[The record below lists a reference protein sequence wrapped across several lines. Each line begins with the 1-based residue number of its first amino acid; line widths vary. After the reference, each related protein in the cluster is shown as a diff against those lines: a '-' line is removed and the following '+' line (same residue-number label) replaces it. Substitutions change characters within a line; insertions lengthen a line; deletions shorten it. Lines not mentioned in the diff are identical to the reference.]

1 MEIEI
6 EQAISVE
13 VVEEEEKE
21 ISERRKALVSQLV
34 GKVKSAKQ
42 YHKKAF
48 DQMREDMEAVFRGYS
63 DKGWSENNYVANIL
77 HRHVHQRT
85 AALYAKNP
93 KPVASRR
100 KRLDYKFWDGDEKSL
115 AEAYSKMQAAAMSQM
130 PPNPQ
135 DTQIVQDYE
144 SVQQGRKMLD
154 KVAESLE
161 LLFNYYMDEQ
171 QPTFKSQMKS
181 LVRRVITTSVGFVKV
196 GFQREMDRL
205 PEVSAKMSDVQ
216 AQIDHIRRLTQEA
229 QKGDITDVDAQ
240 MEELLL
246 SMDSLQNEPL
256 VTIQEGLVFDFP
268 ECDSIIVDPMCRQL
282 RGFLGATW
290 VAHELFLSP
299 EEVKEIYDVDIQEN
313 YLQYDIKG
321 KEMSTRANF
330 KYRTELFDGM
340 NADNMREGLALV
352 WEIYDK
358 NSGLKYVVCDGHE
371 DFLEEPEAPPVKLET
386 FWPFFSLTFN
396 EIEHKDH
403 LYPPSDVKLLM
414 PMQHEYNRARQG
426 LREHRRANRPKYAT
440 PAGMLEEEDKE
451 KLRDPPANAVLEL
464 QALTAGQK
472 VDDVLQPIRQ
482 IGIDPNLYEVRTI
495 FDDVQLV
502 VGQQEANFGQVSKGT
517 ATETSIAE
525 SSRMSAI
532 GANIDDLDSF
542 MSEIT
547 RAAGQVLLLEMGKE
561 EVTKIVG
568 AGAVWPE
575 FLREDILNEIYL
587 EIEAGSTGKPNKAA
601 ELQNI
606 ERIIPFL
613 LQIPGI
619 DPKFLAKELLKRL
632 DDKMDVSEALAENI
646 PSIVAQNMAQGGNP
660 NTQRGKGNPESQ
672 GKEGGNNAPNPSRGK
687 PPELGNQQP
696 TLN

>member
-6 EQAISVE
+6 EQAMSVE
-13 VVEEEEKE
+13 AVEEEEKE
-21 ISERRKALVSQLV
+21 ISERRKALVSQLT
-34 GKVKSAKQ
+34 GRVKSAKQ

-48 DQMREDMEAVFRGYS
+48 DQMRKDMEAVFRGYA
-63 DKGWSENNYVANIL
+63 DKGWNDESYVANIL

-85 AALYAKNP
+85 AALYSKNP
-93 KPVASRR
+93 KCVASRR

-115 AEAYSKMQAAAMSQM
+115 AEAYSKMQAAALSQM

-135 DTQIVQDYE
+135 DMQIIQDYE

-161 LLFNYYMDEQ
+161 LLFSYYMDEQ

-229 QKGDITDVDAQ
+229 RKGDITEVDAQ

-330 KYRTELFDGM
+330 KYRTELFDEM
-340 NADNMREGLALV
+340 TAENMREGLALV

-358 NSGLKYVVCDGHE
+358 NSGLRYVVCDGHE

-403 LYPPSDVKLLM
+403 LYPPSDIKLLL

-426 LREHRRANRPKYAT
+426 LREHRRANRPKYAA
-440 PAGMLEEEDKE
+440 PAGMLEEEDKQ

-464 QALTAGQK
+464 QALSAGQK

-547 RAAGQVLLLEMGKE
+547 RAAGQVLLLEMSKE
-561 EVTKIVG
+561 EVIAICG
-568 AGAVWPE
+568 PGAVWPE
-575 FLREDILNEIYL
+575 FKREDVLNEIYL
-587 EIEAGSTGKPNKAA
+587 QIEAGSTGKPNKAM

-613 LQIPGI
+613 IQIPGI
-619 DPKFLAKELLKRL
+619 DPKFLGKELLKRL
-632 DDKMDVSEALAENI
+632 DDKMDLTEAIIDKL
-646 PSIVAQNMAQGGNP
+646 PSIVAQNMMQGAKAQAQGRGGNAPEAQGG
-660 NTQRGKGNPESQ
+660 Q
-672 GKEGGNNAPNPSRGK
+672 GGNNAPLPKPPGGGK
-687 PPELGNQQP
+687 PQAGINV
-696 TLN
+696 